1 MIPTWPCHAS
11 CIRCGFS
18 RSAAMTKPF
27 TPMRRTL
34 LRALGA
40 GLPAGAA
47 ATGLVR
53 DSALAAEPRQA
64 GASAASAGGVSHFFN
79 ARERITVDAIV
90 ARLIPNDELGPG
102 AREAG
107 VTDFL
112 DRQLAGAWGSGDH
125 FYRHGPFQAGTP
137 EQGYQLALTPAQ
149 AFRAGLAA
157 VDEVSARRHGGKSF
171 AQLQPREQD
180 ALLTGLE
187 KGEIELAALP
197 GKVFFQMLL
206 DGTME
211 GFFGDPIHGGNRNMA
226 GWKLVGF
233 PGVYASYSNDIERH
247 GVAYIR
253 PPMSIAMARASGHG
267 AMHGTHSGTSGTA
280 SHDASHGASPAKAA
294 PAPKGGRP

>member
-1 MIPTWPCHAS
+1 
-11 CIRCGFS
+11 
-18 RSAAMTKPF
+18 MTKPF

-34 LRALGA
+34 LKALGA

-47 ATGLVR
+47 ATGLVG
-53 DSALAAEPRQA
+53 DSALAAPP
-64 GASAASAGGVSHFFN
+64 GPASAAANKAGGVSHFFN

-112 DRQLAGAWGSGDH
+112 DRQLGGAWGSGDH

-157 VDEVSARRHGGKSF
+157 VDEVSAKQHGGKSF

-180 ALLTGLE
+180 ALLTALE
-187 KGEIELAALP
+187 KGEIDLGALP

-267 AMHGTHSGTSGTA
+267 SMHGAGHA
-280 SHDASHGASPAKAA
+280 SPHGASPAKAA